1 VVNRRTA
8 SAARQ
13 KVMRSR
19 NVMPVCSVIFVI
31 VQITYG

>member
-1 VVNRRTA
+1 VLNRRTA
-8 SAARQ
+8 SAAKQ

-19 NVMPVCSVIFVI
+19 NVMPICFVIFVI